1 MRARAFVLGTWAGF
15 FWWLWLTDEVT
26 RYLGPRTYWVVVF
39 GAVSLTIATLAHV
52 PLARVREGTRDAPR
66 RGDALA
72 AVALLVP
79 IAAIVMVPRPDLGSL
94 AASRKA
100 TGAAPAGAVYVP
112 ESSGEVS
119 FREIELASRSAEFAA
134 TLGVSE
140 GAEVHLL
147 GFVTDSR
154 DEPEEAFELARFYV
168 SCCAAD
174 AIPYSVVVDPQ
185 ASEEAY
191 ERDAWL
197 TIDGYLELRGSDF
210 VVVAESV
217 RQTDEPSDPYLN

>member
-1 MRARAFVLGTWAGF
+1 MRARTFVFGAWATF

-39 GAVSLTIATLAHV
+39 GAISLTIVALAHA
-52 PLARVREGTRDAPR
+52 PSAVRSETPGRAEVV
-66 RGDALA
+66 A
-72 AVALLVP
+72 AVALLIP
-79 IAAIVMVPRPDLGSL
+79 IAVVVMVPRPELGSL

-100 TGAAPAGAVYVP
+100 TGAAPAGVVYVP

-119 FREIELASRSAEFAA
+119 FREIDLASRSADYAA

-140 GAEVHLL
+140 GIEVELQ
-147 GFVTDSR
+147 GFVSGGEE
-154 DEPEEAFELARFYV
+154 EPIGAFKLARFYV

-174 AIPYSVVVDPQ
+174 AIPYEVIVDPGSSS
-185 ASEEAY
+185 ATY
-191 ERDAWL
+191 ERDEWL
-197 TIDGYLELRGSDF
+197 SIDGFLEQRGDDF

-217 RQTDEPSDPYLN
+217 RSVEEPSDPYLY

>member
-1 MRARAFVLGTWAGF
+1 MRARAFVFGAWAAF

-39 GAVSLTIATLAHV
+39 GAISLTIAALAHA
-52 PLARVREGTRDAPR
+52 PFAGGREAPR
-66 RGDALA
+66 DTPGRADALA

-100 TGAAPAGAVYVP
+100 TGAAPAGVVYVP

-119 FREIELASRSAEFAA
+119 FREIELAGRSADFAA

-140 GAEVHLL
+140 GAEVALH
-147 GFVTDSR
+147 GFVAGVEDW
-154 DEPEEAFELARFYV
+154 PEGAFELARFYV

-174 AIPYSVVVDPQ
+174 AIPYSVVVDP
-185 ASEEAY
+185 AGSEAAF
-191 ERDAWL
+191 ERDTWL
-197 TIDGYLELRGSDF
+197 RIDGYLEQRGSDY

-217 RQTDEPSDPYLN
+217 RETEEPSDPYLN